1 MAVRAE
7 ARRQETAGHTLE
19 LRKLVKVFQVGSD
32 REVRAVNELDL
43 RCEPGELIS
52 LCGPS
57 GCGKTTALRLVA
69 GLETPTSGEI
79 YLGEKLLNDK
89 PANHRNIG
97 MVFQSYA
104 LFPHMT
110 VFNNVAYPLQIRKV
124 PKDVIAKQVDEVL
137 QLVGLREL
145 KDRHPNRMSGG
156 QQQRVALARA
166 LVCQPDLLLFD
177 EPLSNLDAKLRL
189 NVRTEIRQL
198 QQRYGITTLYV
209 THDQNEAMAISDRIA
224 IMKDGVILQLGRPD
238 ELYNHPVNRFVADFL
253 GRANF
258 VEGVVKDVE
267 NDKLAV
273 ETELG
278 LTLHPPKPKFAC
290 SKGQKVTL
298 VIRPEVVHPQR
309 AQDGPAVVS
318 HVEFQGSFIEY
329 RIAVRGLELQVTN
342 LSSDPE
348 VFAVGSKVALNIT
361 EDHIAVLQD

>member
-1 MAVRAE
+1 M
-7 ARRQETAGHTLE
+7 
-19 LRKLVKVFQVGSD
+19 
-32 REVRAVNELDL
+32 NELDL

-156 QQQRVALARA
+156 QQQSSPGEGPSLSARSPAL
-166 LVCQPDLLLFD
+166 
-177 EPLSNLDAKLRL
+177 
-189 NVRTEIRQL
+189 
-198 QQRYGITTLYV
+198 
-209 THDQNEAMAISDRIA
+209 
-224 IMKDGVILQLGRPD
+224 
-238 ELYNHPVNRFVADFL
+238 
-253 GRANF
+253 
-258 VEGVVKDVE
+258 
-267 NDKLAV
+267 
-273 ETELG
+273 
-278 LTLHPPKPKFAC
+278 
-290 SKGQKVTL
+290 
-298 VIRPEVVHPQR
+298 
-309 AQDGPAVVS
+309 
-318 HVEFQGSFIEY
+318 
-329 RIAVRGLELQVTN
+329 
-342 LSSDPE
+342 
-348 VFAVGSKVALNIT
+348 
-361 EDHIAVLQD
+361 